1 MENKEFLEALRHII
15 KEETRSAVKEEVQP
29 MKDDINGINT
39 RLNNIETDMQ
49 NMKSDMQDIKS
60 ETQDMKS
67 DMQSMQSD
75 IVEIKNRTVKIE
87 VTLENEIRPN
97 IQLMMEG
104 HKGLVDTIHD
114 IKKDTSRI
122 ERIETELFATR
133 EITKD
138 NVQSI
143 KDLQSKRKI

>member
-1 MENKEFLEALRHII
+1 MENTDLLKSILNEI
-15 KEETRSAVKEEVQP
+15 K
-29 MKDDINGINT
+29 
-39 RLNNIETDMQ
+39 
-49 NMKSDMQDIKS
+49 
-60 ETQDMKS
+60 DMKS

-75 IVEIKNRTVKIE
+75 MVGIKSDIGEIKNRTVKIE

-104 HKGLVDTIHD
+104 HKGLVDTIHE

-122 ERIETELFATR
+122 ENIETDLFATR
-133 EITKD
+133 EVTKD

-143 KDLQSKRKI
+143 KNLQTKRKI

>member
-1 MENKEFLEALRHII
+1 MENTDLLKSILNEI
-15 KEETRSAVKEEVQP
+15 K
-29 MKDDINGINT
+29 
-39 RLNNIETDMQ
+39 
-49 NMKSDMQDIKS
+49 
-60 ETQDMKS
+60 DMKS

-75 IVEIKNRTVKIE
+75 MVSMKSDIGEIKNRTVKIE

-104 HKGLVDTIHD
+104 HKGLVDTMHE

-122 ERIETELFATR
+122 ENIETDLFATR
-133 EITKD
+133 EVTKD

-143 KDLQSKRKI
+143 KNLQTKRKI

>member
-1 MENKEFLEALRHII
+1 MENTDLLKSILNEI
-15 KEETRSAVKEEVQP
+15 K
-29 MKDDINGINT
+29 
-39 RLNNIETDMQ
+39 
-49 NMKSDMQDIKS
+49 
-60 ETQDMKS
+60 DMKS

-75 IVEIKNRTVKIE
+75 MQSMQFDMVGMKSDIGEIKNRTVKIE

-104 HKGLVDTIHD
+104 HKGLVDTMHE

-122 ERIETELFATR
+122 ENIETDLFATR
-133 EITKD
+133 EVTKD

-143 KDLQSKRKI
+143 KNLQTKRKI